1 MKRLGAVLSVLM
13 LSGGIALAQ
22 GSGGGSSGGSS
33 GGSGGASTGGGAS
46 SGPSATQGTTGTA
59 ASQDPTRSGTG
70 SSATPGAQV
79 NGPNNTGGP
88 VPGLSTPSASD
99 SATVGRAPGVNP
111 GNPQDASRRRN
122 PSDRTLPGASNPQDM
137 RAFDSAGTPQI
148 MKPEK

>member
-1 MKRLGAVLSVLM
+1 MKRFGTVLSILM

-22 GSGGGSSGGSS
+22 GGG
-33 GGSGGASTGGGAS
+33 GGSGGGASGGGAASSGGAS

-70 SSATPGAQV
+70 ASTTPGAQV

-88 VPGLSTPSASD
+88 VPGLSTPSATD

-111 GNPQDASRRRN
+111 GNPQDSSRRRN